1 MNRAKIAARVIAATS
16 VLTVAVAT
24 GALVYRSVS
33 DAQHAAAMTLPPD
46 KPLPAPEKASLAVTR
61 HYVGVFERG
70 VPNTYK
76 PVERFGH
83 ATGYRPGVVD
93 YFSGWH
99 DPFQARFA
107 NVARQHGAVVLVQML
122 PKGYSMAS
130 IAAGRSDA
138 YLRSYAGE
146 VRAYGH
152 QVILSF
158 APEADGTWYPWGYGK
173 TRARTW
179 VAAYRHVVTVFR
191 KAGAKNATWLWD
203 MNIRGASKR
212 STGPVGDWW
221 PGRKYV
227 TWVGL
232 DGYYVKP
239 GATFASVFG
248 PTLRAVR
255 RLTAKPVMIGE
266 VGIGPVSGQVRSLPG
281 LFAGVRRDHLL
292 GLVYFD
298 AGQKGDAYHEDWRLE
313 GHPAA
318 LRAFGRGAR
327 SLKR

>member
-16 VLTVAVAT
+16 VLTVAAAT
-24 GALVYRSVS
+24 GALAYRSVS
-33 DAQHAAAMTLPPD
+33 GAQHAAATTLPPD
-46 KPLPAPEKASLAVTR
+46 KPLSSPEPASLRVTR

-70 VPNTYK
+70 VPGTYQ
-76 PVERFGH
+76 PVQRFGR
-83 ATGYRPGVVD
+83 ATGTTPGVVV

-99 DPFQARFA
+99 DPFQAAFA
-107 NVARQHGAVVLVQML
+107 ATARKHGAVVLVQML

-138 YLRSYAGE
+138 YLRSYARA

-158 APEADGTWYPWGYGK
+158 APEADGTWYPWGHGR
-173 TRARTW
+173 TRPRIW
-179 VAAYRHVVTVFR
+179 VAAWRHVVTVFR
-191 KAGAKNATWLWD
+191 KAGAKNATWMWD
-203 MNIRGASKR
+203 MNINGASKKT
-212 STGPVGDWW
+212 TGPVRDWW

-227 TWVGL
+227 TWVGM
-232 DGYYVKP
+232 DGYYVRP

-248 PTLRAVR
+248 TTLRAVR

-266 VGIGPVSGQVRSLPG
+266 VGIGPVSGQARSLPG
-281 LFAGVRRDHLL
+281 LFAGIRRYHLL

-298 AGQKGDAYHEDWRLE
+298 APQHGNAYHEDWRLE

-318 LRAFGRGAR
+318 LRAFRRGRR
-327 SLKR
+327 SLKG